1 MYSLATRNATRKF
14 VDDYGKGIAQAIR
27 GTNLFF
33 PVVVAQKALES
44 GYGRSGLTKD
54 ANNFGGIKY
63 NPNLSGVVG
72 FVTKDTSEYIK
83 GRKVVVKQKF
93 SKFKD
98 VEAGIRATIQ
108 VLLLDRYKAAR
119 ETAKT
124 PQDQVLMIARAGYTT
139 TPPQEYLNLLNGIIH
154 ATQDYVQ
161 LGRIK

>member
-139 TPPQEYLNLLNGIIH
+139 TPPQKYLNLLNGIIH

>member
-44 GYGRSGLTKD
+44 GYGSSGLTKE
-54 ANNFGGIKY
+54 AYNFGGIKY

-72 FVTKDTSEYIK
+72 FVTKDTSEYVK
-83 GRKVVVKQKF
+83 GRKVIVKQKF

-108 VLLLDRYKAAR
+108 VLLFERYNEAR
-119 ETAKT
+119 DTAKT
-124 PQDQVLMIARAGYTT
+124 PQQQVLMIARAGYTT
-139 TPPQEYLNLLNGIIH
+139 TPPEKYLNLLNGIIQ